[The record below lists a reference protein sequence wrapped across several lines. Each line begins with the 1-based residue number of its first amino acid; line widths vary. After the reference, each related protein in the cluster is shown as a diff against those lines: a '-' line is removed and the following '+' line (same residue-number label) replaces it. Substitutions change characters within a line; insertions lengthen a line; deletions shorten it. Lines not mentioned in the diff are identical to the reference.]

1 VESGSIPR
9 SVRLVLLVCGL
20 IASGIA
26 VAQMVEG
33 RVLGIL
39 FFAVGGLAIVV
50 SISGGPL
57 FRVEPRRAPNPVLV
71 GVLIGGGMMAAVVLL
86 FLL

>member
-1 VESGSIPR
+1 
-9 SVRLVLLVCGL
+9 LLVCGL

-26 VAQMVEG
+26 VAQMAEG

-50 SISGGPL
+50 SVIGKPL

-71 GVLIGGGMMAAVVLL
+71 GVLVGGGMLTGFVLVFL
-86 FLL
+86 FGR